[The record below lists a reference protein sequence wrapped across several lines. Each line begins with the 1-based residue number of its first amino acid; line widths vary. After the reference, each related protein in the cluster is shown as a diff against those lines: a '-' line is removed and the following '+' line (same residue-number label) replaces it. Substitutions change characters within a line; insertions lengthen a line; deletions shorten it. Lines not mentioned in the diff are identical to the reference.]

1 MKLLVTGATGKVGL
15 SVLAAFLEDP
25 NRQAAELV
33 VLCHNRAVPATDRV
47 RVVRGSL
54 ADPAVVA
61 AATEGVTHVLHL
73 AAVKESPDLAI
84 DVAVKGMFLLLEAFH
99 TAPGAQGFVLVSG
112 DCAVGHI
119 FQPHE
124 GPITETAP
132 RKAYPGC
139 YALTKVIEEVMLETY
154 QVQYEMDGCVLRA
167 PWIMEKDDFRHALA
181 FGPGQFGGPPW
192 AALMDAGRLSACVP
206 GRHVPLM
213 LAADGAPLRRN
224 FLHLDDLVRA
234 ILSAI
239 DHPAARQQ
247 LFNVAMD
254 EPVDYARAADI
265 LSRRHGM
272 EPVEIPTPFH
282 SNWLDITKA
291 RMRLG
296 WRPAVDLEALI
307 DRAWRYERAANDAR
321 RIWYPG

>member
-73 AAVKESPDLAI
+73 AAVKESPELAI
-84 DVAVKGMFLLLEAFH
+84 DVAVKGMFLLLEAFR
-99 TAPGAQGFVLVSG
+99 TAPGAQRFVLVSG

-119 FQPHE
+119 FQPHD
-124 GPITETAP
+124 GPITEAAP

-154 QVQYEMDGCVLRA
+154 QVQYGIDGCVLRA
-167 PWIMEKDDFRHALA
+167 PWTMEKDDFRQALA

-192 AALMDAGRLSACVP
+192 SALMDERRLAACDP
-206 GRHVPLM
+206 DRHVPVM

-224 FLHLDDLVRA
+224 FLHVDDLVRA
-234 ILSAI
+234 ILIAI

-247 LFNVAMD
+247 LFNGAMD
-254 EPVDYARAADI
+254 EPVDYGLAAAI

-296 WRPAVDLEALI
+296 WRPHIPRAALI
-307 DRAWRYERAANDAR
+307 ARAGRYARAATAAR